1 MYQREEILR
10 RLRLFQ
16 EKIEAIGGECEELV
30 FDKRAEEEDILE
42 VEEDLGLSL
51 PKELRQ
57 AFLELSSHIEFEWD
71 IDEEEADIS
80 FSEEFRDSLS
90 GSLNFGLDLLTSLAE
105 DLEDWRE
112 DCFSDEEDPYDKIF
126 YNKLA
131 FQEVGNGDFLAID
144 LNRAS
149 YGKVVYL
156 SHEGSDLHGYV
167 MADSFFAFIEE
178 YTKLGCVGAEDW
190 QWEIFT
196 RNGGPID
203 SNCPNAKKWRQLI
216 LQGEAA
222 L

>member
-1 MYQREEILR
+1 MYNRDKVLG
-10 RLRLFQ
+10 RLKKFK
-16 EKIEAIGGECEELV
+16 EKIEAIGGDTGTFVFERPAKEEEILIVEEEL
-30 FDKRAEEEDILE
+30 
-42 VEEDLGLSL
+42 GLPL
-51 PKELRQ
+51 PQELRK
-57 AFLELSSHIEFEWD
+57 AFLELSSHMEFEWD

-90 GSLNFGLDLLTSLAE
+90 GSLNFGLDLLTPLAE

>member
-1 MYQREEILR
+1 MCSRDKILE
-10 RLRLFQ
+10 RLKKFK
-16 EKIEAIGGECEELV
+16 EKIEAIGGDTEKFVFERPAKEEEILIVEEEL
-30 FDKRAEEEDILE
+30 
-42 VEEDLGLSL
+42 GLPL
-51 PKELRQ
+51 PQELRK

-80 FSEEFRDSLS
+80 FPEEFRDSLS

-105 DLEDWRE
+105 ELEDWRE
-112 DCFSDEEDPYDKIF
+112 DCFSDEEDSYDKIF

-144 LNRAS
+144 LNRDS

-167 MADSFFAFIEE
+167 MADSFSDFIEE
-178 YTKLGCVGAEDW
+178 YSKLGCVGAGDW

-196 RNGGPID
+196 QGGGPID
-203 SNCPNAKKWRQLI
+203 SQCSKGKKWRRLI
-216 LQGEAA
+216 LQGEAD